1 MEVVDLVE
9 LESVRSDELEKAK
22 AVAGSHAP
30 TTEVVSMFEM
40 FEALLG
46 WDEHDH
52 ALRTSMCFGDGGEC
66 DKRSLYTTSSQGNT
80 RGHMNASQPRGT
92 PSADKLNGDAV
103 RARCI
108 SDGTVARYRSYING
122 IPKWVMTNKNIF
134 NPQRFFDASGDLDP
148 RRFTPKDFESF
159 LVDKRE
165 TLKAATTP

>member
-52 ALRTSMCFGDGGEC
+52 ALRTKTLTIHDE
-66 DKRSLYTTSSQGNT
+66 L
-80 RGHMNASQPRGT
+80 
-92 PSADKLNGDAV
+92 
-103 RARCI
+103 ARKHSRPHERI
-108 SDGTVARYRSYING
+108 
-122 IPKWVMTNKNIF
+122 
-134 NPQRFFDASGDLDP
+134 
-148 RRFTPKDFESF
+148 
-159 LVDKRE
+159 
-165 TLKAATTP
+165 AATRHT

>member
-52 ALRTSMCFGDGGEC
+52 ALRT
-66 DKRSLYTTSSQGNT
+66 
-80 RGHMNASQPRGT
+80 
-92 PSADKLNGDAV
+92 
-103 RARCI
+103 
-108 SDGTVARYRSYING
+108 
-122 IPKWVMTNKNIF
+122 
-134 NPQRFFDASGDLDP
+134 
-148 RRFTPKDFESF
+148 
-159 LVDKRE
+159 
-165 TLKAATTP
+165 